1 MTSTIGAAE
10 TLASIEVVDGGGRA
24 GGAAPSAILPEPP
37 RSRRSWAWL
46 GLIPFVSFVFIFL
59 VLPAIGVVDKATVLD
74 GERTLKPLSDAL
86 SQEQQAFWNSIKL
99 SLISA
104 LVGVVIGGLLTYAVA
119 TAKRPKWLRTLVT
132 SFSGV
137 GANMGGVILAFMF
150 ITLIGR
156 TGVATKIL
164 KWAGWDLYAG
174 DFKLAN
180 VAGLVTVYLY
190 FQIPLMFL
198 VTLPAVDGLKQ
209 SWREAAQNLGA
220 TSVTYWRR
228 VGLPV
233 LAPSL
238 LGGFLLLFANSFSA
252 FATAFAI
259 GTGTNI
265 VPIKIR
271 FFLQG
276 DVATGGPVPFALAT
290 WMIIFMVISMGGYML
305 LRRYAE
311 RWRR

>member
-1 MTSTIGAAE
+1 MTDAIGGPPLGA
-10 TLASIEVVDGGGRA
+10 LATVDDMTAGGRDQL
-24 GGAAPSAILPEPP
+24 AAPSAVPEA
-37 RSRRSWAWL
+37 SRRSWAWL
-46 GLIPFVSFVFIFL
+46 GLIPFVAFVAIFL
-59 VLPAIGVVDKATVLD
+59 VLPALGVVEKSTVTID
-74 GERTLKPLSDAL
+74 GGRSLRPLYDVL
-86 SQEQQAFWNSIKL
+86 SQERTAFWNSVKL
-99 SLISA
+99 STISA
-104 LVGVVIGGLLTYAVA
+104 VSGVVIGGLLTYAVA

-137 GANMGGVILAFMF
+137 GANMGGVVLAFMF
-150 ITLIGR
+150 FTLLGR
-156 TGVATKIL
+156 AGLATKL
-164 KWAGWDLYAG
+164 LNWAGWDLYGGGFA
-174 DFKLAN
+174 LST

-190 FQIPLMFL
+190 FQVPLMFL
-198 VTLPAVDGLKQ
+198 VTLPAIDGLKQ

-220 TSVTYWRR
+220 TSWTYWRR

-238 LGGFLLLFANSFSA
+238 LGGFLLLFANAFSA

-259 GTGTNI
+259 GQGTNI

-276 DVATGGPVPFALAT
+276 DVANGGPIPFALAT
-290 WMIIFMVISMGGYML
+290 WMIIFMVVSMGGYML

>member
-1 MTSTIGAAE
+1 MVGPPGLTT
-10 TLASIEVVDGGGRA
+10 VDAVLGGRA
-24 GGAAPSAILPEPP
+24 EGAAPSDVTYPP
-37 RSRRSWAWL
+37 SRRRSWAWL
-46 GLIPFVSFVFIFL
+46 GLIPFVTFVALFL
-59 VLPAIGVVDKATVLD
+59 VLPALGVIEKSTVTKS
-74 GERTLKPLSDAL
+74 GERSLSPLWDAL
-86 SQEQQAFWNSIKL
+86 SQEKLAFWNSIKL
-99 SLISA
+99 SLVSA
-104 LVGVVIGGLLTYAVA
+104 LVGVIIGGLLTYAVA
-119 TAKRPKWLRTLVT
+119 TARRPKWLRTLVT
-132 SFSGV
+132 AFSGV

-150 ITLIGR
+150 FTLIGR
-156 TGVATKIL
+156 AGLGTKIL

-174 DFKLAN
+174 DFKMSS

-209 SWREAAQNLGA
+209 SWREAAANLGA
-220 TSVTYWRR
+220 TSWTYWRR

-276 DVATGGPVPFALAT
+276 DVANGGPVPFALAT
-290 WMIIFMVISMGGYML
+290 WMIIFMVVSMGGYMA